1 MQRERQIS
9 LMLPSYCIV
18 ILACFNAD
26 ALLCG
31 ALLSAQTEYH
41 VRRAL
46 KKADPALPTH
56 AAGGMLQA
64 NKLLLHFMPAART
77 LLIILS
83 HPYGLAEESSLAKK

>member
-1 MQRERQIS
+1 M
-9 LMLPSYCIV
+9 
-18 ILACFNAD
+18 
-26 ALLCG
+26 
-31 ALLSAQTEYH
+31 SAQTEYH

-56 AAGGMLQA
+56 AAGAMLQT

-83 HPYGLAEESSLAKK
+83 HFAVYIILFAADEMIP